1 MEDTYKEL
9 AQWKIDLIKVF
20 QDDVVIMLRIK
31 EKIIKDNPI
40 LAWKIDEY
48 IKDVRELIDLEY
60 KSFEELKQIARS
72 LKSEKKS
79 GI

>member
-9 AQWKIDLIKVF
+9 AQWKIDLIKVL

-31 EKIIKDNPI
+31 EKIIKDNPV
-40 LAWKIDEY
+40 LAWEIDEY
-48 IKDVRELIDLEY
+48 IKDVRELINLEY

-72 LKSEKKS
+72 LKREKKIS
-79 GI
+79 I